1 MEHERMSDEQRRI
14 GRETKRIQ
22 TMKRIEENK
31 REQER
36 VYLESVRSSEGFKRS
51 LQKKNKN
58 KK

>member
-22 TMKRIEENK
+22 TTKRIEENK

-51 LQKKNKN
+51 LKKNK
-58 KK
+58 K

>member
-31 REQER
+31 IEQER

-51 LQKKNKN
+51 LLKKNK
-58 KK
+58 K

>member
-1 MEHERMSDEQRRI
+1 MEYERMSDEQRRN
-14 GRETKRIQ
+14 GRENKRIQ
-22 TMKRIEENK
+22 TTKRIEENK

>member
-1 MEHERMSDEQRRI
+1 MEYERMSDEQRRN
-14 GRETKRIQ
+14 GRENKRIQ
-22 TMKRIEENK
+22 TTKRIEENK

-58 KK
+58 RK

>member
-14 GRETKRIQ
+14 GRENKRIQ
-22 TMKRIEENK
+22 TTKRIEENK

-36 VYLESVRSSEGFKRS
+36 VYLESVRLSEGFKRS
-51 LQKKNKN
+51 LQNKN

>member
-1 MEHERMSDEQRRI
+1 MEYERMSDEQRRN

-22 TMKRIEENK
+22 TTKRIEENK

-51 LQKKNKN
+51 LLKKNKN

>member
-22 TMKRIEENK
+22 TAKRIEENK

-51 LQKKNKN
+51 LQKKNRK
-58 KK
+58 

>member
-1 MEHERMSDEQRRI
+1 MEHERMSNEQRRI

-22 TMKRIEENK
+22 AMKRIEENK

-36 VYLESVRSSEGFKRS
+36 VYLENVRSSEAFKRA
-51 LQKKNKN
+51 LQKN

>member
-22 TMKRIEENK
+22 TTKRIEENK
-31 REQER
+31 REQDR

-51 LQKKNKN
+51 LQKKNRK
-58 KK
+58 

>member
-51 LQKKNKN
+51 LLKKNK
-58 KK
+58 K

>member
-51 LQKKNKN
+51 LLKKNKN
-58 KK
+58 RK

>member
-14 GRETKRIQ
+14 GRENKRIQ
-22 TMKRIEENK
+22 TTKRIEENK

-51 LQKKNKN
+51 LQNKN

>member
-14 GRETKRIQ
+14 GRETKLIQ

-51 LQKKNKN
+51 LLKKNK
-58 KK
+58 K

>member
-1 MEHERMSDEQRRI
+1 MEHDRMRDEQRRV
-14 GRETKRIQ
+14 GREAKRIQ

-51 LQKKNKN
+51 LQKK
-58 KK
+58 KKK